1 MVVGVDTGFFI
12 ELAKNNPTAKE
23 LWDKVSNGDE
33 ELIAS
38 VISLNEIIVHFY
50 RIGNIEEKD
59 KLVNLMKLMPNVEL
73 VPVSVKIAEES
84 AKYRHSLGI
93 PTIDSLILT
102 TLMLHGCK
110 EIISTDPH
118 FKKAEEQKLVKVK
131 LL

>member
-1 MVVGVDTGFFI
+1 
-12 ELAKNNPTAKE
+12 
-23 LWDKVSNGDE
+23 
-33 ELIAS
+33 
-38 VISLNEIIVHFY
+38 
-50 RIGNIEEKD
+50 
-59 KLVNLMKLMPNVEL
+59 MKLMPNVEL

-102 TLMLHGCK
+102 TLMIHGCK